1 MGVTA
6 RVSAVSGSVPPRFDT
21 PARRVLLV
29 MRTRTYRAKA
39 FLQAAER
46 AGVQVTVAAERDQ
59 PLSRLTPGATLALDF
74 RHEKRARAQIQ
85 MFAEEYPIDAVVGVD
100 DDTTVLAAQL
110 AETLKLP
117 HNPVEAVKAAR
128 YKDVMRLALGE
139 AEGVLSPAFWV
150 FAMADHPLREPGGA
164 LRERQDPERLAARV
178 PYPCVLKPL
187 SLSASRGVI
196 RADNPAEFIAAF
208 SEIAAILD
216 SAGLD
221 TDDPGASQLLV
232 EEFIPGVEVALEG
245 LLIDGVLTTLAL
257 FDKPDPLDGPYFEE
271 TLYVTPSRLPRPAQ
285 RSISDAAQRAAV
297 ALGLRTGSV
306 HAELRLN
313 ERGAWIVEV
322 AARSIGGLC
331 SSTLRFG
338 AETSLEEIIL
348 RQAAGLDLTS
358 LEREQQPAGVMM
370 IPIPASGILRE
381 VRGVADAQ
389 SVPGIDEVT
398 ISIPCGE
405 RVEAPPRASRYLG
418 FIFAHA
424 NTPEAVEKAL
434 REAHRRITFDIS

>member
-1 MGVTA
+1 
-6 RVSAVSGSVPPRFDT
+6 
-21 PARRVLLV
+21 

-46 AGVQVTVAAERDQ
+46 AGVNVTVATEREQ
-59 PLSRLTPGATLALDF
+59 PLARLAPGSTLALDF
-74 RHEKRARAQIQ
+74 QHEQDARAQIQ
-85 MFAEEYPIDAVVGVD
+85 SFAEEYPLDAVVGVD
-100 DDTTVLAAQL
+100 DDTTILAAQL
-110 AETLKLP
+110 AETLHLP

-150 FAMADHPLREPGGA
+150 FAMAD
-164 LRERQDPERLAARV
+164 DPERIAERV
-178 PYPCVLKPL
+178 AYPCVLKPL
-187 SLSASRGVI
+187 SLAASRGVI
-196 RADNPAEFIAAF
+196 RANNQAEFAAAF
-208 SEIAAILD
+208 AEIAVILD
-216 SAGLD
+216 EAGLD
-221 TDDPGASQLLV
+221 AEDPGAHQLLV
-232 EEFIPGVEVALEG
+232 EEFIPGAEVALEG
-245 LLIDGVLTTLAL
+245 LLIDGVLTTLAI
-257 FDKPDPLDGPYFEE
+257 FDKPDPLNGPYFEE
-271 TLYVTPSRLPRPAQ
+271 TLYVTPSRLPRETQ
-285 RSISDAAQRAAV
+285 RCISEATKRAAT

-313 ERGAWIVEV
+313 EQGAWIVEV

-338 AETSLEEIIL
+338 TETSLEEIIL

-370 IPIPASGILRE
+370 IPIPASGILTQ
-381 VRGVADAQ
+381 VRGLAEAQ

-405 RVEAPPRASRYLG
+405 RVEAPPRAARYLG

-424 NTPEAVEKAL
+424 DTPEEVEIAL
-434 REAHRRITFDIS
+434 RQAHSQLQFEIS

>member
-1 MGVTA
+1 M
-6 RVSAVSGSVPPRFDT
+6 T
-21 PARRVLLV
+21 PRVLLV

-39 FLQAAER
+39 FVQAAER
-46 AGVQVTVAAERDQ
+46 AGVNVTVATEREQ
-59 PLSRLTPGATLALDF
+59 PLSELTAGATIALDF
-74 RHEKRARAQIQ
+74 GHEQRARAQIQ
-85 MFAEEYPIDAVVGVD
+85 SFAEAYPVDAVVGVD
-100 DDTTVLAAQL
+100 DDTTILAAQL
-110 AETLKLP
+110 AETLHLP

-150 FAMADHPLREPGGA
+150 FAMAE
-164 LRERQDPERLAARV
+164 DPTRLAARV
-178 PYPCVLKPL
+178 SYPCVLKPL

-196 RADNPAEFIAAF
+196 RASDPAEFIAAF
-208 SEIAAILD
+208 REIAAILHE
-216 SAGLD
+216 AALD
-221 TDDPGASQLLV
+221 EDDPGANQLLV

-245 LLIDGVLTTLAL
+245 LLIDGELTTLAL
-257 FDKPDPLDGPYFEE
+257 FDKPDPLNGPYFEE
-271 TLYVTPSRLPRPAQ
+271 TLYVTPSQLPRETQ
-285 RSISDAAQRAAV
+285 VCISEATQRAAA
-297 ALGLRTGSV
+297 ALGLRSGSV

-348 RQAAGLDLTS
+348 RQAARLDLTS

-370 IPIPASGILRE
+370 IPIPASGILSQ
-381 VRGVADAQ
+381 VRGLAEAQ

-405 RVEAPPRASRYLG
+405 QIEAPPRAGRYLG

-424 NTPEAVEKAL
+424 DTPEAVEHAL
-434 REAHRRITFDIS
+434 REAHRRLAFDIG